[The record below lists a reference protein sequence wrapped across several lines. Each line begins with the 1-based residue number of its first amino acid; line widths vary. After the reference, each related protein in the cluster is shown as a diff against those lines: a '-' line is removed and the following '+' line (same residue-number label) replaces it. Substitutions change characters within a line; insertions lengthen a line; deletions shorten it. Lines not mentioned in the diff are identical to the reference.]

1 MNRYA
6 RQMQLPE
13 IGSAGQEKL
22 TRAHV
27 VVVGAGGLGCPA
39 LQYLAGAGVGQ
50 ITIVDPDRVEESN
63 LHRQPLYR
71 MNDLGRPKAEAAR
84 DFLLSLN
91 PDVQVNSQISPLGP
105 GTAHKFV
112 KSADIV
118 IDAADSFAVSYILS
132 DACLAAKTPLV
143 SASVLGQTGY
153 VGSFCD
159 RAPSLRAV
167 FPELP
172 ASGAT
177 CATAG
182 VLGPVVG
189 VIGALQA
196 QIAFRI
202 LLDSTPSHQGQ
213 MITADLAALRFGGF
227 SFLGSPEPEINFP
240 FIAERMLRETDLIV
254 ELRDQHEAPEKIRP
268 FAKRLSETELR
279 SHVPLP
285 EQRIVLCCQ
294 SGLRA
299 WRAANT
305 LRAQTHSCIAL
316 LAAGACT

>member
-13 IGSAGQEKL
+13 IGITGQAKL
-22 TRAHV
+22 AKAHIA
-27 VVVGAGGLGCPA
+27 VVGAGGLGCPA
-39 LQYLAGAGVGQ
+39 LQYLAGAGAGQ
-50 ITIVDPDRVEESN
+50 ITIVDPDYVEESN

-84 DFLLSLN
+84 DALLSLN
-91 PDVQVNSQISPLGP
+91 PDIQVNAQIAAVGP
-105 GTAHKFV
+105 GTAPEFV

-132 DACLAAKTPLV
+132 DACLAVKTPFV

-196 QIAFRI
+196 QIALRI
-202 LLDSTPSHQGQ
+202 LLGTTPSPQGQ
-213 MITADLAALRFGGF
+213 MITADLAALQFSRF
-227 SFLGSPEPEINFP
+227 SFLGSPEPEIDFP
-240 FIAERMLRETDLIV
+240 FIAEQMLQDTDLIV
-254 ELRDQHEAPEKIRP
+254 ELRDQQEAPEKIRSH
-268 FAKRLSETELR
+268 ATRLSEAELR
-279 SHVPLP
+279 AHVPHP
-285 EQRIVLCCQ
+285 EQRVVLCCQ

-299 WRAANT
+299 WRAAKSLHARGVAN
-305 LRAQTHSCIAL
+305 LAL
-316 LAAGACT
+316 LAARASS

>member
-6 RQMQLPE
+6 RQIQLPE
-13 IGSAGQEKL
+13 IGLAGQAKL
-22 TRAHV
+22 TEAHIA
-27 VVVGAGGLGCPA
+27 VVGAGGLGCPA
-39 LQYLAGAGVGQ
+39 LQYIAGAGVGQ
-50 ITIVDPDRVEESN
+50 ITIIDPDCIEESN

-84 DFLLSLN
+84 DALLSLN
-91 PDVQVNSQISPLGP
+91 PDVQVHAQIAALGP
-105 GTAHKFV
+105 ATAQELV
-112 KSADIV
+112 ESADIV
-118 IDAADSFAVSYILS
+118 IDASDSFAVSYILS
-132 DACLAAKTPLV
+132 DACLAAKTPFI

-189 VIGALQA
+189 LFGALQA
-196 QIAFRI
+196 QIALRI
-202 LLDSTPSHQGQ
+202 LLGTTPSPQGQ
-213 MITADLAALRFGGF
+213 MITADLADLRFGRF
-227 SFLGSPEPEINFP
+227 SFLGSPEPEIDFP
-240 FIAERMLRETDLIV
+240 FVAEQMLQKTDLIV
-254 ELRDQHEAPEKIRP
+254 ELRCPHEAPEKIRP
-268 FAKRLSETELR
+268 DAKRLSEAELR
-279 SHVPLP
+279 ALVLHPG
-285 EQRIVLCCQ
+285 QRVVLCCQ

-299 WRAANT
+299 WRAAGILQMRGADN
-305 LRAQTHSCIAL
+305 LAL
-316 LAAGACT
+316 LAVGASS